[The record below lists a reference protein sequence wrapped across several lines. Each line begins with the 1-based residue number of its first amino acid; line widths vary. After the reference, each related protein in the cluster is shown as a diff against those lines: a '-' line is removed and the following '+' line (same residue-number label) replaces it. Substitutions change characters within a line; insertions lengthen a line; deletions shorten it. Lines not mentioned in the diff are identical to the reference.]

1 MNLDDLR
8 NYFHSENQTFD
19 EMTKQAMRTR
29 ERELMQELEGFKR
42 DKNELRLVRLDQ
54 DRALADLAKEL
65 DLKRERENR
74 ARLEKQ
80 QIAQALQEIEQTKM
94 SALERDKRRELER
107 LAAER
112 EALRFREEEVV
123 EEIRELEWQM
133 EQKQKKDQ
141 DER

>member
-1 MNLDDLR
+1 
-8 NYFHSENQTFD
+8 
-19 EMTKQAMRTR
+19 
-29 ERELMQELEGFKR
+29 
-42 DKNELRLVRLDQ
+42 
-54 DRALADLAKEL
+54 
-65 DLKRERENR
+65 
-74 ARLEKQ
+74 
-80 QIAQALQEIEQTKM
+80 M

>member
-19 EMTKQAMRTR
+19 EMTKQAMRAR
-29 ERELMQELEGFKR
+29 ERELMQELEGYKR

-80 QIAQALQEIEQTKM
+80 
-94 SALERDKRRELER
+94 
-107 LAAER
+107 
-112 EALRFREEEVV
+112 
-123 EEIRELEWQM
+123 
-133 EQKQKKDQ
+133 
-141 DER
+141 